1 MAESSSVSAG
11 QVVVLVDRWP
21 DPVPP
26 VELPVRG
33 PLRTASRAV
42 LVVLLLFCVAVGVEA
57 IVLLWTEPTPGR
69 WFSLL
74 FTLLF
79 TALVVVLWIAYFA
92 AVARSAERTRARSR
106 WAEATDR
113 VELLDGTVRAR
124 TVSTI
129 EDGGVDSFVLVVD
142 TAKGQVCAMW
152 ERATSRSPM
161 LLQTQVPGVGA
172 RARVWRLQDADGDAP
187 IVIEVRDPSFEE
199 QRR

>member
-1 MAESSSVSAG
+1 MAESNSVSAG

-21 DPVPP
+21 DPAPP

-33 PLRTASRAV
+33 PLRTTSRAV
-42 LVVLLLFCVAVGVEA
+42 LLVLLVLCAVGGVEA
-57 IVLLWTEPTPGR
+57 SVLLWTEPTPGW

-74 FTLLF
+74 FTLVF

-92 AVARSAERTRARSR
+92 AVARSAERTRARAR

-113 VELLDGTVRAR
+113 IELLEGRVCAR

-129 EDGGVDSFVLVVD
+129 EDGGVDSFTLVVD
-142 TAKGQVCAMW
+142 TEKGRVCAMW

-161 LLQTQVPGVGA
+161 LFQAQVPGVGA

-187 IVIEVRDPSFEE
+187 IVIEVRDPSLEE